1 MISFEGFRAIEGVPI
16 YLQIVNHIKRG
27 CVAKTIVNGDSLP
40 SRRYLSALL
49 RINPMTVQKA
59 FRLLEEEGLISS
71 VQGSGSFITIDNE
84 KIIRIKAEL
93 LNDEIRK
100 MMASLKQMGIS
111 KDEAVELIVRQWEE
125 NSDE

>member
-1 MISFEGFRAIEGVPI
+1 M
-16 YLQIVNHIKRG
+16 
-27 CVAKTIVNGDSLP
+27 AKTIVNGDSLP

-84 KIIRIKAEL
+84 RIIRIKAEL

-100 MMASLKQMGIS
+100 MIASLKQMGIS